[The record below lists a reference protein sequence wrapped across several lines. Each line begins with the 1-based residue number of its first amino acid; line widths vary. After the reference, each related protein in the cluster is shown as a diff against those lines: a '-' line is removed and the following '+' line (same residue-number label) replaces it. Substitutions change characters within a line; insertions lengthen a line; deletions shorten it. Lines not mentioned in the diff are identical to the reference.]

1 MVPSP
6 EELRELVTKDDE
18 EGRGLRRT
26 KKKVQSAIKNK
37 TPISLVERKIA
48 FDLGEKKTLEELAPP
63 APQQAPQQPRGLQ
76 PMALDTGTVQQTER
90 EIDTEMANAAAITA
104 LTQGTDVEH
113 LSELDDREIPL
124 LMSLR
129 AQAANYKLPMLN
141 EIADS
146 FESLKVSRNRQSRR
160 ELIDALMARLP
171 PEEDNKGLLSTIYGK
186 LR

>member
-1 MVPSP
+1 
-6 EELRELVTKDDE
+6 
-18 EGRGLRRT
+18 
-26 KKKVQSAIKNK
+26 
-37 TPISLVERKIA
+37 
-48 FDLGEKKTLEELAPP
+48 
-63 APQQAPQQPRGLQ
+63 
-76 PMALDTGTVQQTER
+76 MALDTGTVQQTER

-129 AQAANYKLPMLN
+129 AQAVNYKLPMLN
-141 EIADS
+141 DIADS